1 MKVSVIIPVYN
12 VEKYLESCLESIKS
26 QTFTDYELILINDGS
41 TDESVAIMRRYAKT
55 DARIRIIPQ
64 SNRGVSAARN
74 LGLSVAEGDYVL
86 FVDSDDT
93 ILPDALEH
101 YCMPL

>member
-41 TDESVAIMRRYAKT
+41 TDESFAIMRRYAER
-55 DARIRIIPQ
+55 DARIRIISQ

>member
-55 DARIRIIPQ
+55 DARIRIISQ

-74 LGLSVAEGDYVL
+74 LGLSVAEGEYVL

>member
-55 DARIRIIPQ
+55 DARIRIISQ

-74 LGLSVAEGDYVL
+74 LGLSVAEGEYVL

-93 ILPDALEH
+93 ILPDALER

>member
-55 DARIRIIPQ
+55 DARIRIISQ